1 MGTFT
6 IGETK
11 TRPGEYHR
19 FENSGGISN
28 AGARNGIVAGVIR
41 ANWGPLGTV
50 VVCEPSTD
58 IKATFGSGQ
67 TEDMITEMFK
77 DGSSKGYFVRCG
89 TGGTKATITLKDD
102 NTSAVNAVTITAKYV
117 GDRAF
122 TASVRDS
129 LINESKRECIIY
141 DGTSEFEKI
150 TFDKNPTDG
159 EPAALVA
166 AFASSANFTATV
178 VAKGTGKLAAV
189 TQATFTTG
197 TNPTVNNEAY
207 SAAMNALEAY
217 PFNVLCVDSEDKTVH
232 ALVQTFIDRIYAAG
246 SYPMAV
252 LSEKPDASSNTV
264 ATRMATAA
272 TYNDSKIIY
281 VLNGG
286 VDTSDN
292 KLEGYK
298 NAARIGGIIAA
309 VPANQSVT
317 HYVISGYAGLSE
329 TLTNTQIE
337 AALTSGCIVL
347 TTNSSG
353 QVWIEQGVNTLITPT
368 GDEDEGWKKIRRVKT
383 RFELMQRIGD
393 TVDKLVGK
401 INNDT
406 DGRAAVVAA
415 GQSVID
421 TMIAEKK
428 LNSGSAM
435 SEDEANPAKG
445 DSAWFVIA
453 VDDID
458 SMEKIYLT
466 YRFRFS
472 SES

>member
-6 IGETK
+6 IGETQV
-11 TRPGEYHR
+11 RPGEYHR
-19 FENSGGISN
+19 FENAGGIST

-41 ANWGPLGTV
+41 ANWGPLGSV

-58 IKATFGSGQ
+58 IKAIYGNGE
-67 TEDMITEMFK
+67 TEDMITEMLK
-77 DGSSKGYFVRCG
+77 GGSSKGYFVRCG
-89 TGGTKATITLKDD
+89 TGGTCGTITLTDD
-102 NTSAVNAVTITAKYV
+102 ATSAVDVITITAKYV
-117 GDRAF
+117 GNRAF
-122 TASVRDS
+122 TASIRDS
-129 LINESKRECIIY
+129 LINDSKRECIIY
-141 DGTSEFEKI
+141 DGSAEFEKV
-150 TFDKNPTDG
+150 TFAKNPTEG
-159 EPAALVA
+159 EAAALVA
-166 AFASSANFTATV
+166 AFAASSNFKAESA
-178 VAKGTGKLAAV
+178 AKGSGKLTAV
-189 TQATFTTG
+189 TQKAFTAG
-197 TNPTVNNEAY
+197 TNPTVSNDAY
-207 SAAMNALEAY
+207 SAALNVLEAY
-217 PFNVLCVDSEDKTVH
+217 PFNVLCVDSEDKAVH

-246 SYPMAV
+246 SYPMSV
-252 LSEKPDASSNTV
+252 LSEKPSTTNTI
-264 ATRMATAA
+264 AARMTTAA
-272 TYNDSKIIY
+272 SYNDSKIIY

-286 VDTSDN
+286 EDTSGN
-292 KLEGYK
+292 KKEGYI

-317 HYVISGYAGLSE
+317 HYVISGYAGLAE

-337 AALTSGCIVL
+337 AALLSGCIVL
-347 TTNSSG
+347 TTNSTG
-353 QVWIEQGVNTLITPT
+353 QVWIEQGINTLITPS

-428 LNSGSAM
+428 LASGSQM
-435 SEDEANPAKG
+435 SEDESNPAKG
-445 DSAWFVIA
+445 DSAWFIIA

-472 SES
+472 SEN

>member
-11 TRPGEYHR
+11 VRPGEYHR
-19 FENSGGISN
+19 FENAGGIST

-41 ANWGPLGTV
+41 ANWGPLGSV

-58 IKATFGSGQ
+58 IKAIYGNGE

-77 DGSSKGYFVRCG
+77 GGGSKGYFVRCG
-89 TGGTKATITLKDD
+89 TGGTCGTITLTDD
-102 NTSAVNAVTITAKYV
+102 ATSAVDVITITAKYV
-117 GDRAF
+117 GNRAF
-122 TASVRDS
+122 TASIRDS
-129 LINESKRECIIY
+129 LINDSKRECIIY
-141 DGTSEFEKI
+141 DGSAEFEKV
-150 TFDKNPTDG
+150 TFAKNPTEG
-159 EPAALVA
+159 EAAALAA
-166 AFASSANFTATV
+166 AFAASSNFKAESA
-178 VAKGTGKLAAV
+178 AKGSGKLAAV
-189 TQATFTTG
+189 TQKAFTAG
-197 TNPTVNNEAY
+197 TNPTVSNDAY
-207 SAAMNALEAY
+207 SAALNVLEAY
-217 PFNVLCVDSEDKTVH
+217 PFNVLCVDSEDKAVH

-252 LSEKPDASSNTV
+252 LSEKPSTTNTI
-264 ATRMATAA
+264 AARMTTAA
-272 TYNDSKIIY
+272 SYNDSKIIY

-286 VDTSDN
+286 EDTSGN
-292 KLEGYK
+292 KKEGYI

-317 HYVISGYAGLSE
+317 HYVISGYAGLAE

-337 AALTSGCIVL
+337 AALQSGCIVL
-347 TTNSSG
+347 TTNSTG
-353 QVWIEQGVNTLITPT
+353 QVWIEQGINTLITPS

-428 LNSGSAM
+428 LAIGSQM
-435 SEDEANPAKG
+435 SEDESNPAKG
-445 DSAWFVIA
+445 DSAWFIIA

-472 SES
+472 SEN

>member
-11 TRPGEYHR
+11 VRPGEYHR
-19 FENSGGISN
+19 FENAGGIST

-41 ANWGPLGTV
+41 ANWGPLGSV

-58 IKATFGSGQ
+58 IKAIYGNGE

-77 DGSSKGYFVRCG
+77 GGGSKGYFVRCG
-89 TGGTKATITLKDD
+89 TGGTCGTITLTDD
-102 NTSAVNAVTITAKYV
+102 ATSAVDVITITAKYV
-117 GDRAF
+117 GNRAF
-122 TASVRDS
+122 TASIRDS
-129 LINESKRECIIY
+129 LINDSKRECIIY
-141 DGTSEFEKI
+141 DGSAEFEKV
-150 TFDKNPTDG
+150 TFEKNPTEG
-159 EPAALVA
+159 EAAALAA
-166 AFASSANFTATV
+166 AFAASSNFKAESA
-178 VAKGTGKLAAV
+178 AKGSGKLAAV
-189 TQATFTTG
+189 TQKAFTAG
-197 TNPTVNNEAY
+197 TNPTVSNDAY
-207 SAAMNALEAY
+207 SAALNVLEAY
-217 PFNVLCVDSEDKTVH
+217 PFNVLCVDSEDKAVH

-252 LSEKPDASSNTV
+252 LSEKPSTTNTIAV
-264 ATRMATAA
+264 RMTTAA
-272 TYNDSKIIY
+272 SYNDSKIIY

-286 VDTSDN
+286 EDTSGN
-292 KLEGYK
+292 KKEGYI

-317 HYVISGYAGLSE
+317 HYVISGYAGLAE

-337 AALTSGCIVL
+337 AALLSGCIVL
-347 TTNSSG
+347 TTNSTG
-353 QVWIEQGVNTLITPT
+353 QVWIEQGIDTLITPS

-428 LNSGSAM
+428 LASGSQI
-435 SEDEANPAKG
+435 SEDESNPAKG
-445 DSAWFVIA
+445 DSAWFIIA

-472 SES
+472 SEN

>member
-11 TRPGEYHR
+11 VRPGEYHR
-19 FENSGGISN
+19 FENAGGIST
-28 AGARNGIVAGVIR
+28 AGARNGIIAGVIR
-41 ANWGPLGTV
+41 AKWGPLGSV
-50 VVCEPSTD
+50 VTFDPSTD
-58 IKATFGSGQ
+58 VKATYGKGS

-77 DGSSKGYFVRCG
+77 GGGSKGYFVRVG
-89 TGGTKATITLKDD
+89 TGGTCGTIVLKDD
-102 NTSAVNAVTITAKYV
+102 ATSAVDVISITAKYV
-117 GDRAF
+117 GSRAF
-122 TASVRDS
+122 TVSIRDS
-129 LINESKRECIIY
+129 LINDTKRECIIY
-141 DGTSEFEKI
+141 DGTSEFEKV
-150 TFDKNPTDG
+150 TFAKNPTEG
-159 EPAALVA
+159 EAAALAEALSASENFKATVA
-166 AFASSANFTATV
+166 A
-178 VAKGTGKLAAV
+178 KGSGKLAAV
-189 TQATFTTG
+189 TQSAFTAG
-197 TNPTVNNEAY
+197 TDPTVSNEAY
-207 SAAMNALEAY
+207 SAALNALEAY
-217 PFNVLCVDSEDKTVH
+217 PFNVLCVDSEDKSVH

-252 LSEKPDASSNTV
+252 VSEKPSTTNTI
-264 ATRMATAA
+264 AARMTTAA
-272 TYNDSKIIY
+272 SYNDSKIMY

-286 VDTSDN
+286 EDTSGN
-292 KLEGYK
+292 KLEGYI

-309 VPANQSVT
+309 VPSNQSVT
-317 HYVISGYAGLSE
+317 HYVISGYAGLAE

-337 AALTSGCIVL
+337 AALQSGCIVL
-347 TTNSSG
+347 TTNSTG
-353 QVWIEQGVNTLITPT
+353 QVWIEQGINTLITPS

-421 TMIAEKK
+421 TMAAEKK
-428 LNSGSAM
+428 LASGGLM

-472 SES
+472 AEN